1 MTMFEQPVP
10 PDGGKEKPAAAPV
23 KRPSSWSPS
32 NWPVAWK
39 VLAIAVIPIVIAAA
53 FGGLRAYQSFTDWR
67 NSDEAAQRADMVG
80 PIADYTGSLE
90 SALLAYSS
98 GAEGPV
104 ARKIFDDSRAEL
116 ERRLSG
122 TAVDP
127 DVRAAITTMLNSGPA
142 LLDRSASNS
151 IGLIDTV
158 TTYMPI
164 LSSTQ
169 DAIVGSVRV
178 DDENV
183 RTQTVGLGRAVGV
196 RGQVFI
202 QQLLVA
208 RGGEISDPDLR
219 TQLTGLNQALGSPA
233 SKDLQDQMAAR
244 MAVIADPA
252 AVLVGNPELVASL
265 QATGKIAKRTITDT
279 MSSITT
285 FTDERASSART
296 AAIRDLVIVVVA
308 ILLAVLV
315 VLLMARSLVRPLRR
329 LREGALRAAHEEL
342 PNEVERIHR
351 GGEPEPIQPIPVY
364 TTEEIGQVAHAVD
377 DLHEKAVLMA
387 AEQSRLQLHVSDMF
401 ETMSRRSR
409 SLVDQQLALIDELE
423 RNEDD
428 PQRLDALFKLDHLA
442 AQMRRTGTNLL
453 VLAGAKLHREQPEP
467 VPVADV
473 VKAAA
478 SQVEDY
484 QRVVT
489 GAVTDSAVVGP
500 VSGDVVHLLAELLDN
515 ALRYSPPGSEVR
527 VSAVQTGDRG
537 LVIEVSDSGLGM
549 TEADLRMAN
558 TRLESGGEVTPYT
571 ARHMG
576 LFVVGRLAA
585 QHGLVV
591 RLRSS
596 VAGEPQ
602 SGTTVGV
609 FVPAELIHR
618 PGVPGRPRPEERA
631 EAMHEARRPAEIVE
645 PHRNEPVE
653 DEESALPHRA
663 PGASGIVTPTKE
675 AAAAQ
680 GDSDVIFQKMVSEW
694 LIDPQE
700 LMQPFQS
707 WESVW
712 DSGWEAA
719 AQAEHVAVEERT
731 ESGLPV
737 RDPGARLVPGSTE
750 AVPGAQPNG
759 AAHRKPDE
767 EPAAPNPDAVRASL
781 SSHWGGVRAGRS
793 HAREDVQPEQSESAE

>member
-1 MTMFEQPVP
+1 MSMFEL
-10 PDGGKEKPAAAPV
+10 PDEGKESQAAPPA
-23 KRPSSWSPS
+23 KRPASWSPA

-53 FGGLRAYQSFTDWR
+53 FGGLRAYKSVTDWQ
-67 NSDEAAQRADMVG
+67 NSDLAAQRADMVD
-80 PIADYTGSLE
+80 PIADYTGALE
-90 SALLAYSS
+90 TALLAYSS
-98 GAEGPV
+98 AADGPV
-104 ARKIFDDSRAEL
+104 ARKAFDDRRAEL
-116 ERRLSG
+116 ERELSG
-122 TAVDP
+122 TTVDA

-142 LLDRSASNS
+142 LLDRVASNS

-158 TTYMPI
+158 TTYTPI
-164 LSSTQ
+164 LSNTR

-178 DDENV
+178 DDEEV
-183 RTQTVGLGRAVGV
+183 RTQAADLSGAVAV
-196 RGQVFI
+196 RGQVFL
-202 QQLLVA
+202 QQLLVT
-208 RGGEISDPDLR
+208 RGGEIPDPGLR
-219 TQLTGLNQALGSPA
+219 TQLTGMNQALASPA
-233 SKDLQDQMAAR
+233 ANDLQDQMAAR
-244 MAVIADPA
+244 MAIIADPA
-252 AVLVGNPELVASL
+252 AVLVGNPDLLASL
-265 QATGKIAKRTITDT
+265 QATGDIAKKTISDST
-279 MSSITT
+279 SSITKAT
-285 FTDERASSART
+285 AERASSART

-308 ILLAVLV
+308 ILIAVLV
-315 VLLMARSLVRPLRR
+315 VLLVARSLVRPLRR

-342 PNEVERIHR
+342 PAEVERIHR

-377 DLHEKAVLMA
+377 DLHEKALLMA

-428 PQRLDALFKLDHLA
+428 PQRLDALFRLDHLA

-453 VLAGAKLHREQPEP
+453 VLAGAKLHREQAEP

-473 VKAAA
+473 IKAAA

-489 GAVTDSAVVGP
+489 GTVTDSAVVGS
-500 VSGDVVHLLAELLDN
+500 VSADVVHLLAELLDN
-515 ALRYSPPGSEVR
+515 ALRYSPPDSEVR
-527 VSAVQTGDRG
+527 VSAVRTGDRG

-591 RLRSS
+591 RLRST

-602 SGTTVGV
+602 SGMTVGV
-609 FVPAELIHR
+609 FVPTELIDR
-618 PGVPGRPRPEERA
+618 PGGPEFQPEERA
-631 EAMHEARRPAEIVE
+631 EVVHEISTPQPAVFE
-645 PHRNEPVE
+645 PHHEQPAE
-653 DEESALPHRA
+653 DEESALPRRA
-663 PGASGIVTPTKE
+663 PGASGI
-675 AAAAQ
+675 AAPQPAPAAP
-680 GDSDVIFQKMVSEW
+680 GDTDVIFQKMVSEW
-694 LIDPQE
+694 LIDPHE

-719 AQAEHVAVEERT
+719 AQAEQVAVEERT

-737 RDPGARLVPGSTE
+737 RDPGARLVPGSTD
-750 AVPGAQPNG
+750 AVAGARPNG
-759 AAHRKPDE
+759 AAHRRPDD
-767 EPAAPNPDAVRASL
+767 EPAPRDPDAVRASL
-781 SSHWGGVRAGRS
+781 SSHWSGVRAGRS
-793 HAREDVQPEQSESAE
+793 HAREDVPEQPETAE